1 MRWLPGDSTRFGP
14 PRRWMRLRD
23 YFSARPGS
31 LRVALA
37 EQALPPPR
45 PALDSTM
52 PQRFLASFRDSVPAA
67 FVFTLHDA
75 RLLGAEGWVVAPGDI
90 FLIDAS
96 FEGNVA
102 AKAVRDHH
110 IYRSRRGVAL
120 PLKQLKG
127 RCLSLASDYAVGG
140 FGHFVHDSITRLL
153 LIEQAGFKLSD
164 FDWIYVPHPRTAVP
178 LGIISS
184 LGVPRERILNYDPSS
199 DFQCEEL
206 TATSFPGAPGYIA
219 PVYAEFLRRRF
230 TPVPT
235 RRNRRV
241 YLSRSGS
248 RRNFSNLAEVETV
261 QRRHGFEEV
270 VPHKDAETL
279 QKCAEA
285 EFVFCL
291 EGAGFFNSI
300 SCAAGTRVL
309 IVFPDRLPHVV
320 PYALTFAEAARF
332 RTLAMGGKSA
342 DAPGIEGG
350 EADVYLD
357 PDLLEA
363 ALQRMEEA

>member
-1 MRWLPGDSTRFGP
+1 MGKRIKKLLPSFIRNRLRQFRWSPGAVRWLPGDSTRFGP

-184 LGVPRERILNYDPSS
+184 LGVPRTHIELRPILR
-199 DFQCEEL
+199 L
-206 TATSFPGAPGYIA
+206 
-219 PVYAEFLRRRF
+219 PVRG
-230 TPVPT
+230 THGDQ
-235 RRNRRV
+235 
-241 YLSRSGS
+241 LSRGS
-248 RRNFSNLAEVETV
+248 RLHRPGVCRVPPEALHTRANAAQPARVPFA
-261 QRRHGFEEV
+261 QRVKAQF
-270 VPHKDAETL
+270 L
-279 QKCAEA
+279 QP
-285 EFVFCL
+285 
-291 EGAGFFNSI
+291 
-300 SCAAGTRVL
+300 R
-309 IVFPDRLPHVV
+309 
-320 PYALTFAEAARF
+320 
-332 RTLAMGGKSA
+332 
-342 DAPGIEGG
+342 
-350 EADVYLD
+350 
-357 PDLLEA
+357 
-363 ALQRMEEA
+363 